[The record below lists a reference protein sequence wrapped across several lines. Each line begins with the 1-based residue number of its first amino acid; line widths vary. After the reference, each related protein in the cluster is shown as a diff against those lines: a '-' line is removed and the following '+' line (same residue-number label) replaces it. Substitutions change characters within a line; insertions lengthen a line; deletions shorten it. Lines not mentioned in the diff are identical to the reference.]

1 MFLSQVFFAQ
11 GCGDSDPCAVFGL
24 NHLEPAF
31 FPHPCAET
39 PTRAETPIRAETPTR
54 AETRILTV
62 LWSPVTAT
70 LVTGGTQSFGPPG
83 TLVTGGTQS
92 FQAPGTLWTGGTQYM
107 APQVAWGLVG
117 LRPLSPLLICTLWTC
132 GTQPFRP
139 RGNPGIARHERT
151 CLSRD
156 IYQVHTLCVY
166 MPGGLQPE
174 V

>member
-1 MFLSQVFFAQ
+1 MFLSQVFIAQ

-62 LWSPVTAT
+62 LWSPVTD
-70 LVTGGTQSFGPPG
+70 

-92 FQAPGTLWTGGTQYM
+92 FQAPGTLWTGGTRSFWPPGILGTGGTQSFQ
-107 APQVAWGLVG
+107 PPG
-117 LRPLSPLLICTLWTC
+117 TLWTG
-132 GTQPFRP
+132 GTRSFRP
-139 RGNPGIARHERT
+139 PR
-151 CLSRD
+151 
-156 IYQVHTLCVY
+156 Y
-166 MPGGLQPE
+166 PE
-174 V
+174 D